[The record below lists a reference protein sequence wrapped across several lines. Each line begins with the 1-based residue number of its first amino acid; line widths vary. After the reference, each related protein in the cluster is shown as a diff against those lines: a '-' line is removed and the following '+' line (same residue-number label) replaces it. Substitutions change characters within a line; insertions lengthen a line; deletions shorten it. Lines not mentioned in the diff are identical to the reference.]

1 MSTKES
7 TSRDFLS
14 QRPVTGEDQRFL
26 LELYISTRS
35 DEFASLGWDQ
45 RQLEALLK
53 MQFEAQRNSY
63 RIYYPDAE
71 QSIIQHEAQDVGQ
84 MIVDNTAGRV
94 LLVDISILPRY
105 RNCGIGTSVLTGLLN
120 GSQSRGEKVV
130 LNVLRNSSAVKLYSR
145 LGFDKVGET
154 DTHWEMVWKPTLSER

>member
-7 TSRDFLS
+7 TGRALLS

-26 LELYISTRS
+26 LELYISTRA
-35 DEFASLGWDQ
+35 DEFAPFGWDQ
-45 RQLEALLK
+45 RQLEALLR

-63 RIYYPDAE
+63 RMYYPDAE
-71 QSIIQHEAQDVGQ
+71 QRIIQHEGQDVGQ
-84 MIVDNTAGRV
+84 LTVDNTAGRV

-105 RNCGIGTSVLTGLLN
+105 RKCGIGTSVLTGLLN

-130 LNVLRNSSAVKLYSR
+130 LNVLRNSSAVRLYSR

-154 DTHWEMVWKPTLSER
+154 DTHWEMVWMPSFSER

>member
-7 TSRDFLS
+7 TSQDLLS
-14 QRPVTGEDQRFL
+14 QRPVTGGDQRFL
-26 LELYISTRS
+26 LDLYISTRA

-45 RQLEALLK
+45 RQLETLLK

-94 LLVDISILPRY
+94 LLVDISILPQY
-105 RNCGIGTSVLTGLLN
+105 RNRGIGTSVLTRLLK
-120 GSQSRGEKVV
+120 GSQSRGENVV
-130 LNVLRNSSAVKLYSR
+130 LNVLSNSSAVRLYSR

>member
-63 RIYYPDAE
+63 RMYYPDAE
-71 QSIIQHEAQDVGQ
+71 QSIIQHEGLDVGQ
-84 MIVDNTAGRV
+84 MTVDNTAGRV
-94 LLVDISILPRY
+94 LLVDISILPQY
-105 RNCGIGTSVLTGLLN
+105 RNRGFGSSVITSLLN
-120 GSQSRGEKVV
+120 DSQLQGKSVI
-130 LNVLRNSSAVKLYSR
+130 LNVLPNNSALRLYLR

-154 DTHWEMVWKPTLSER
+154 DTHWEMVWLPSFSER

>member
-7 TSRDFLS
+7 TGRALLS

-26 LELYISTRS
+26 LELYISTRA
-35 DEFASLGWDQ
+35 DEFAPFGWDQ
-45 RQLEALLK
+45 RQLEALLR

-63 RIYYPDAE
+63 RMYYPDAE
-71 QSIIQHEAQDVGQ
+71 QSIIQHEGLDVGQ

-94 LLVDISILPRY
+94 LLVDISILPQY
-105 RNCGIGTSVLTGLLN
+105 RNRGIGASVLTRLLN
-120 GSQSRGEKVV
+120 GSQSQGEKVV
-130 LNVLRNSSAVKLYSR
+130 LNVLRNSSAVRLYSR

-154 DTHWEMVWKPTLSER
+154 DTHWEMVWMPSSAKH

>member
-7 TSRDFLS
+7 TGRALLS

-26 LELYISTRS
+26 LELYISTRA
-35 DEFASLGWDQ
+35 DEFAPLGWDQ

-63 RIYYPDAE
+63 RMYYPDAE
-71 QSIIQHEAQDVGQ
+71 QSIIQHERQDVGQ
-84 MIVDNTAGRV
+84 MTVDNSAGRV
-94 LLVDISILPRY
+94 FLVDISILPQF
-105 RNCGIGTSVLTGLLN
+105 RNRGFGSSVITSLLN
-120 GSQSRGEKVV
+120 DSQLQGKSVT
-130 LNVLRNSSAVKLYSR
+130 LNVLPNNRALSLYSR

-154 DTHWEMVWKPTLSER
+154 DTHWEMVWAPSSSKR